1 MRRPSRQG
9 GAGKQCHQRHAAHS
23 LLALAEFAINS
34 TASTLDAR
42 LKPFS
47 IDRGAGS
54 KIPLP
59 ERCAQRYILLLRGPN
74 ANTESRDYRLSA
86 FQAFLFVFAFAK
98 TALLFLLCRP
108 FPFQFAKLC
117 HRMRRRSIAEGDGV
131 ASSFRPSMCPT
142 PTGCHSLA
150 QSFDR
155 SRGSV
160 VPKSGVALLLPHRA
174 V

>member
-1 MRRPSRQG
+1 MRRPSSQG
-9 GAGKQCHQRHAAHS
+9 GAGKQCQQRHAAHS

-59 ERCAQRYILLLRGPN
+59 ERCAQRYILLLRGPD

-108 FPFQFAKLC
+108 SPFHFAKLC
-117 HRMRRRSIAEGDGV
+117 HRMRRRSVAESDGV
-131 ASSFRPSMCPT
+131 ASSSQTINVPHPNRLPPQS
-142 PTGCHSLA
+142 
-150 QSFDR
+150 SFDR